1 MKLKKLLST
10 TAMMF
15 VGLVTFSSCGKFINE
30 EKAEDRISTIQPEK
44 QVNRTVLMK
53 DKTLLIEID
62 GGRTEVDVYSEVKK
76 HYDFDENAF
85 GIDAVSRYGDWIYYA
100 GGDYIS
106 QNSSEEE
113 TDDTMQVGFLRTNIL
128 TGETENICNFGEV
141 NKELVHAI
149 GANNMYGAQYFF
161 LYIDGVYKIFDM
173 SANVFVYEHRL
184 LEEDFIQENI
194 DNLEEVNVYEFSCY
208 HLYEGERSMDYVKD
222 GVYYYYENGGYQVV
236 TVPDWV
242 TERNGC
248 VDGQS
253 LKVYSIKN
261 YLCTRY
267 TYTDKNGRA
276 EVDGKAYNLE
286 TGEEVDYLTVI
297 EPIYYKSFGLSGYY
311 HREGDIQSKQDVC
324 VEIDGKLYQV
334 GKKRNIGWATTT
346 WINVYQVEISEN
358 GEREKSENIELE
370 AKSFRDNHTVLKQ
383 LCDAWYGLRDGYF
396 YLKAV
401 AFSQNRVFFTCYNY
415 YGNFFFDGPYTKEFL
430 CELDPVTGQVY
441 YLGYYD
447 EPYENGIR
455 AVYIH

>member
-1 MKLKKLLST
+1 MKLKKLFSV
-10 TAMMF
+10 TAMML
-15 VGLVTFSSCGKFINE
+15 VGLITFSSCGKFINE

-53 DKTLLIEID
+53 DKSLFIEID
-62 GGRTEVDVYSEVKK
+62 GGRTEIDVYSEVKK
-76 HYDFDENAF
+76 YYDFDENAF
-85 GIDAVSRYGDWIYYA
+85 GMDSVSRYGDWIYYA
-100 GGDYIS
+100 GGEYY
-106 QNSSEEE
+106 SEEE
-113 TDDTMQVGFLRTNIL
+113 TDTTMKVGFLRTNIL

-141 NKELVHAI
+141 NKELIHAI
-149 GANNMYGAQYFF
+149 GANTMYGAQYFF

-173 SANVFVYEHRL
+173 SANVFIYEHRL

-194 DNLEEVNVYEFSCY
+194 DDLEEVNAYEFSGY
-208 HLYEGERSMDYVKD
+208 HLYEEGERSMDYVKD

-248 VDGQS
+248 VDGQL

-261 YLCTRY
+261 YLYTRY
-267 TYTDKNGRA
+267 TYTDKSGRE

-286 TGEEVDYLTVI
+286 TGEKVDYLTVI
-297 EPIYYKSFGLSGYY
+297 EPIRYKSFGLSGYY
-311 HREGDIQSKQDVC
+311 NREGDVQSKQDVC
-324 VEIDGKLYQV
+324 VEIDGKLYQA
-334 GKKRNIGWATTT
+334 GKKRNTGWATTT

-358 GEREKSENIELE
+358 GEREKSEIIELE
-370 AKSFRDNHTVLKQ
+370 AKTFRDNHTVLKQ

-415 YGNFFFDGPYTKEFL
+415 YGNFFFGGPYTKEFL
-430 CELDPVTGQVY
+430 CELDPVTGKVY

-447 EPYENGIR
+447 DPFENGIL
-455 AVYIH
+455 AVYAH